1 MCDGLLHQRNRVFQ
15 QNVVL
20 SNVSL
25 LRRSGGLVWS
35 AVRES
40 YAGNRIAT
48 DRAPQTKQFESNDL
62 EKNGCPDPLGW
73 ALGVRTT
80 TLAN

>member
-1 MCDGLLHQRNRVFQ
+1 
-15 QNVVL
+15 
-20 SNVSL
+20 
-25 LRRSGGLVWS
+25 VWS